1 MAKKKDEGS
10 IFPNGV
16 HFGIVQL
23 ERDILPSPP
32 AQRIVQWVNRNGKL
46 KAYISANAYMKS
58 ELFPLFDKLVRMS
71 YAGSISHGSVALIPV
86 RTRINWFEFTEDF
99 LKGGD
104 GYRINPET
112 DEEEVTPIPE
122 GLPVPAGVN

>member
-1 MAKKKDEGS
+1 MANKKKDEGS

-46 KAYISANAYMKS
+46 KAYISANAFMKS
-58 ELFPLFDKLVRMS
+58 ELFTHFDKLVRMA
-71 YAGSISHGSVALIPV
+71 YNNSIVHGTIALVPV
-86 RTRINWFEFTEDF
+86 RTRLNWFEFTEEF
-99 LKGGD
+99 LKGGE
-104 GYRINPET
+104 GTRVNPET
-112 DEEEVTPIPE
+112 DEEEETPVPEIPE
-122 GLPVPAGVN
+122 GIRN